1 MKGRRRP
8 KVFVDMDGVLADF
21 EKARIASGL
30 PADEFKLQLGAYRHL
45 EELEGAMEALS
56 WLESAGYDVF
66 IATKI
71 PTHAPN
77 AATEKLRWI
86 EERKPHLLRKTI
98 ITPHKGLLGEEGDF
112 LIDDRPHKAHCD
124 EFAGT
129 LLHFGPQG
137 VYRTWAGI
145 RTFFQGL
152 GHPVAESAMA

>member
-1 MKGRRRP
+1 
-8 KVFVDMDGVLADF
+8 MDGVLADF
-21 EKARIASGL
+21 EKARVASGL

-45 EELEGAMEALS
+45 DELEGAMDALS
-56 WLESAGYDVF
+56 WLEASGYDVF

-77 AATEKLRWI
+77 AATEKLLWI

-98 ITPHKGLLGEEGDF
+98 ITPHKGLLGEAGDF

-129 LLHFGPQG
+129 FLHFGPLG
-137 VYRTWAGI
+137 AYRTWADI
-145 RTFFQGL
+145 LAFFKGL
-152 GHPVAESAMA
+152 GHHIAEPVAA

>member
-1 MKGRRRP
+1 
-8 KVFVDMDGVLADF
+8 MDGVLADF

-30 PADEFKLQLGAYRHL
+30 PAEEYKLQPGAYRHL
-45 EELEGAMEALS
+45 DELEGAMEALS
-56 WLESAGYDVF
+56 WLETLGYDVY

-77 AATEKLRWI
+77 AATGKLLWL

-98 ITPHKGLLGEEGDF
+98 ITPHKGTLGEAGDF

-129 LLHFGPQG
+129 LLHFGPLG
-137 VYRTWAGI
+137 DYRGWADI
-145 RTFFQGL
+145 RAFFQGL
-152 GHPVAESAMA
+152 GGHLAEPSMA